1 MASLLALS
9 TCTYLLLH
17 IYESPSA
24 VGSASIRP
32 CVIDLTWLALTGG
45 LSEKKKKTFRRNR
58 MDKKQQ
64 LEAMLA
70 S

>member
-45 LSEKKKKTFRRNR
+45 LSEKKRRPFEGTEWIRNNNL
-58 MDKKQQ
+58 KQC
-64 LEAMLA
+64 
-70 S
+70 